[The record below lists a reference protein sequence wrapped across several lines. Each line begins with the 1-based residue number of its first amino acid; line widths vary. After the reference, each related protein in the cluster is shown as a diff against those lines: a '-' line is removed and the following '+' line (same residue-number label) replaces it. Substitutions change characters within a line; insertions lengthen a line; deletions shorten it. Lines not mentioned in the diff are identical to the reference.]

1 MNYQRLP
8 PLKRFT
14 LLQQRRDQEN
24 ADPAS
29 NSLPLPAKKR
39 KESRHLTPLLPSD
52 LAARATTHCLPTK
65 KRVWAL
71 DPDLTTLLPLDLNAE
86 YKPRFVE
93 VGSEAEKE
101 RASQAKKI
109 KEEDG
114 GKEQPLVLNPVA
126 RGAVTIGS
134 QEDQVEANVEEGEE
148 EREEARNGNGNEEEE
163 EDGIVC
169 AICQSTDGD
178 PEDPIVFCDGCDLMA
193 HTTCYGNP
201 LAKGVPEGDWF
212 CNQCLVPNT
221 SENRVESFSCSLCPN
236 SGGALKSTVE
246 GSWAH
251 VVCALLVPEVF
262 FEDPEGRDLINCSKV
277 PKKRWA
283 KKCYVCQDTNGCA
296 IDCSEPRCPL
306 AFHVTCGLSQDL
318 CIEYREGKRNAAIVA
333 GFCRNHTELWKKQ
346 ERTGKFKIVAREE
359 QQ

>member
-1 MNYQRLP
+1 MNYQGLP

-14 LLQQRRDQEN
+14 LLQQRRNQEN
-24 ADPAS
+24 TDPAS

-39 KESRHLTPLLPSD
+39 KESRHLTPLSSD
-52 LAARATTHCLPTK
+52 LADRTTSYCLPAK

-71 DPDLTTLLPLDLNAE
+71 APDLEPLLPLDLNAE
-86 YKPRFVE
+86 YKPCFPE
-93 VGSEAEKE
+93 VGSEAVKE
-101 RASQAKKI
+101 RASQTKKI
-109 KEEDG
+109 NEEDG
-114 GKEQPLVLNPVA
+114 DKEQPLVLDPSPQE
-126 RGAVTIGS
+126 AVTIGN
-134 QEDQVEANVEEGEE
+134 QEDNVETNVEEEEEE
-148 EREEARNGNGNEEEE
+148 EREEE

-201 LAKGVPEGDWF
+201 IAKGVPEGDWF
-212 CNQCLVPNT
+212 CNQCLVSNT
-221 SENRVESFSCSLCPN
+221 SENKVESFSCCLCPN
-236 SGGALKSTVE
+236 SGGALKSTIE

-262 FEDPEGRDLINCSKV
+262 FEDPEGRDTINCSKV
-277 PKKRWA
+277 PKKRWE

-296 IDCSEPRCPL
+296 IDCSEPKCPL

-318 CIEYREGKRNAAIVA
+318 CIEYREGKRDAAIVA
-333 GFCRNHTELWKKQ
+333 GFCKNHTELWKKQ

-359 QQ
+359 QR

>member
-1 MNYQRLP
+1 MNYQGLP

-14 LLQQRRDQEN
+14 LLRQRQNQEN
-24 ADPAS
+24 ANPAS
-29 NSLPLPAKKR
+29 DSLPLPAKKR
-39 KESRHLTPLLPSD
+39 KESRHLAPLSPD
-52 LAARATTHCLPTK
+52 LAGRATTYCLPTK

-71 DPDLTTLLPLDLNAE
+71 DPDLKPLLPLDLNAE
-86 YKPRFVE
+86 YKPCSLE

-109 KEEDG
+109 CEEDG
-114 GKEQPLVLNPVA
+114 EEGQPSVLDPSAHEAVA
-126 RGAVTIGS
+126 IGDP
-134 QEDQVEANVEEGEE
+134 EDQVETNVEEE
-148 EREEARNGNGNEEEE
+148 ERDGSGNEEE

-212 CNQCLVPNT
+212 CNQCLVSNA
-221 SENRVESFSCSLCPN
+221 SKNRVESFSCCLCPN
-236 SGGALKSTVE
+236 SGGALKSTVD

-262 FEDPEGRDLINCSKV
+262 FEDPEGRDSINCSKV
-277 PKKRWA
+277 PKKRWE

-296 IDCSEPRCPL
+296 VDCSEPKCPL

-333 GFCRNHTELWKKQ
+333 GFCKNHTELWKKQ

-359 QQ
+359 QR

>member
-1 MNYQRLP
+1 MNYQGLP
-8 PLKRFT
+8 PLKRFA
-14 LLQQRRDQEN
+14 LLQWRHNQEN
-24 ADPAS
+24 TDPAS

-39 KESRHLTPLLPSD
+39 KESRHLTPLSSD
-52 LAARATTHCLPTK
+52 LVARTTTYCLPTK

-71 DPDLTTLLPLDLNAE
+71 DPDLEPLLPLDLNAE
-86 YKPRFVE
+86 YKPCFLE

-101 RASQAKKI
+101 RASKTKKI
-109 KEEDG
+109 NEEEDG
-114 GKEQPLVLNPVA
+114 EKEQPLVLDPNTQEV
-126 RGAVTIGS
+126 VTIGN
-134 QEDQVEANVEEGEE
+134 QEDQE
-148 EREEARNGNGNEEEE
+148 RNGNGKDEE

-212 CNQCLVPNT
+212 CNQCLVSNT
-221 SENRVESFSCSLCPN
+221 SKSRVESFSCCLCPN

-262 FEDPEGRDLINCSKV
+262 FEDPEGRDSINCSKV
-277 PKKRWA
+277 PKKRWE

-296 IDCSEPRCPL
+296 VDCSEPKCPL

-333 GFCRNHTELWKKQ
+333 GFCKNHTELWKKQ
-346 ERTGKFKIVAREE
+346 ERTGKFKIVARED
-359 QQ
+359 QR